1 MDESTLADGD
11 NTDEIIGAIRRI
23 MSDDDETLGDT
34 PSDTSID
41 KSSDTPSS
49 TAFSKQARD
58 RIFAALDRLSGG
70 EDNPPTVLEALILE
84 RLEPL
89 LQDWIDRNMP
99 PLAERLMREEIRGLF
114 EAARDEPVLAND
126 PDGKIRT

>member
-23 MSDDDETLGDT
+23 MSDYDETLGDT
-34 PSDTSID
+34 PSDTS
-41 KSSDTPSS
+41 SDMSSS

-70 EDNPPTVLEALILE
+70 EDNPPTALEALILE

-89 LQDWIDRNMP
+89 LHDWIDRNMP
-99 PLAERLMREEIRGLF
+99 PLAERLMREEIRGLV
-114 EAARDEPVLAND
+114 EAARDEPVFAKD

>member
-11 NTDEIIGAIRRI
+11 NTNEIIGAIRRI

-34 PSDTSID
+34 PSDTS
-41 KSSDTPSS
+41 SS

-70 EDNPPTVLEALILE
+70 EDNPPTVFEALILE
-84 RLEPL
+84 RFEPL
-89 LQDWIDRNMP
+89 LHDWIDRNMP

-114 EAARDEPVLAND
+114 EAARDEPVLSND

>member
-34 PSDTSID
+34 PSD
-41 KSSDTPSS
+41 

-89 LQDWIDRNMP
+89 LHDWIDRNMP
-99 PLAERLMREEIRGLF
+99 PLAERLMREEIRGLV

>member
-1 MDESTLADGD
+1 MNQRSPMATIRMKSLGPFGALCRMMTRRWVIRQVIRQVAPRFPSKLA
-11 NTDEIIGAIRRI
+11 T
-23 MSDDDETLGDT
+23 
-34 PSDTSID
+34 
-41 KSSDTPSS
+41 
-49 TAFSKQARD
+49 

-89 LQDWIDRNMP
+89 LHDWIDRNMP

-114 EAARDEPVLAND
+114 EAARDEPVLSND

>member
-34 PSDTSID
+34 PSDTS
-41 KSSDTPSS
+41 SS

-89 LQDWIDRNMP
+89 LHDWIDRNMP

-114 EAARDEPVLAND
+114 EAARDEPVLSND